1 MYPLVASDDPPVG
14 YQNTPQNNP
23 QEIREQA
30 DPAVWDILVP
40 RWATSVPP
48 PQKNKLTAWGKIP
61 LEETIAFKAW
71 GPEGIPAA
79 A

>member
-30 DPAVWDILVP
+30 DPVVWDILVP
-40 RWATSVPP
+40 GWTTDVSPAPP
-48 PQKNKLTAWGKIP
+48 KISLRPGGKYP
-61 LEETIAFKAW
+61 WKRQ
-71 GPEGIPAA
+71 
-79 A
+79 

>member
-40 RWATSVPP
+40 GWATSVPP
-48 PQKNKLTAWGKIP
+48 PPKKK
-61 LEETIAFKAW
+61 
-71 GPEGIPAA
+71 
-79 A
+79 